1 MPAEGPTLRGRKG
14 PAGPRIGAK
23 RIIRST
29 AGSGSVSRTPPGR
42 VAKNRTDREVD
53 MSMAEPTLATPDQT
67 AGIVKL
73 RLTLPARLDL
83 ERVPA
88 LLGGPDADWLGQRLS
103 EKASELRRYSC
114 DLELRVDPDR
124 RATFAKSAI
133 VSFGELER
141 VDHAWVV
148 PIEWRAATLTPL
160 FPVFVG
166 RLRLRAEWIE
176 LDGHYAPPGGTIGY
190 LLDRALLHHAARA
203 TGRWFLGKVV
213 AALDGTLVGAGGPA
227 RTR

>member
-1 MPAEGPTLRGRKG
+1 
-14 PAGPRIGAK
+14 
-23 RIIRST
+23 
-29 AGSGSVSRTPPGR
+29 
-42 VAKNRTDREVD
+42 
-53 MSMAEPTLATPDQT
+53 MSMTKPTRATPDPT
-67 AGIVKL
+67 AGVVKL
-73 RLTLPARLDL
+73 RLTLAARVHL

-88 LLGGPDADWLGQRLS
+88 MLGGPDADWLGQRFS
-103 EKASELRRYSC
+103 NDASELRQFAC
-114 DLELRVDPDR
+114 DLELTVGPNR

-133 VSFGELER
+133 ISFGALER
-141 VDHAWVV
+141 MDDWWVV

-166 RLRLRAEWIE
+166 RLRLRAALIE
-176 LDGHYAPPGGTIGY
+176 LDGHYAPPGGQIGY

-227 RTR
+227 PTR

>member
-1 MPAEGPTLRGRKG
+1 M
-14 PAGPRIGAK
+14 AK
-23 RIIRST
+23 H
-29 AGSGSVSRTPPGR
+29 
-42 VAKNRTDREVD
+42 TDREVD
-53 MSMAEPTLATPDQT
+53 MSIAEPSRVMADPT
-67 AGIVKL
+67 AGVVRL
-73 RLTLPARLDL
+73 RLTLAARLDL
-83 ERVPA
+83 EHAPA
-88 LLGGPDADWLGQRLS
+88 VLGGPDAEWLGQRMS
-103 EKASELRRYSC
+103 EDQSELRRYSC
-114 DLELRVDPDR
+114 DLELAVGPDR

-141 VDHAWVV
+141 VDASWVL

-203 TGRWFLGKVV
+203 TGRWFLRKVV
-213 AALDGTLVGAGGPA
+213 VALDGTLVDARGPV
-227 RTR
+227 RTT

>member
-1 MPAEGPTLRGRKG
+1 
-14 PAGPRIGAK
+14 
-23 RIIRST
+23 
-29 AGSGSVSRTPPGR
+29 
-42 VAKNRTDREVD
+42 
-53 MSMAEPTLATPDQT
+53 MSMAEPTRATPDPT
-67 AGIVKL
+67 AGVVKL
-73 RLTLPARLDL
+73 RLTLAARVDL

-88 LLGGPDADWLGQRLS
+88 MLGGPDADWLGQRVS
-103 EKASELRRYSC
+103 DDASEIRRFSC
-114 DLELRVDPDR
+114 DLELTVGPNR

-133 VSFGELER
+133 VSFGTLER
-141 VDHAWVV
+141 VDDWWVV

-166 RLRLRAEWIE
+166 RLRLRAALIE
-176 LDGHYAPPGGTIGY
+176 LDGHYAPPGGPIGY